1 MHDWKILP
9 PKIDMDARLAIDTVV
24 LLAYFIG
31 IVALGL
37 WAGRRN
43 RNLEDFSLGSRS
55 IPWWAVL
62 ASIIAA
68 ETSAATF
75 LGTPA
80 EGFKTRGYFYGQLAI
95 GTVLARIV
103 IAFTFIKPYYD
114 YRVQSVYEFLTTRF
128 GTKTKNM
135 ASGIFLFTR
144 VLGIGVRLYLGG
156 AIMVVIWRY
165 LFPSLP
171 VTLNTYVWGIIFVTV
186 ITTIY
191 TAVGGIKAVV
201 WTDVIQ
207 AVLMFSSVIFAIF
220 LLLRNIPGGF
230 ETVKSNLG
238 GLPNVKLFQTGW
250 NTQLPFG
257 PALKAMLEEPYTIF
271 AAFIG
276 STLLTMATHGT
287 DQDMVQRMFTAPNH
301 RKSQLSLIL
310 SGVMD
315 LPIAGAFL
323 TVGILLSVYY
333 SVVPG
338 ATLPAADNE
347 IFGHYI
353 IHEMPVVFR
362 GLIIAGVFATMMGS
376 TSAALNALATSFT
389 KDFYLPY
396 IRPGATDRQA
406 IRAARIATAIFGIL
420 MILVATMAANA
431 VLQDAKLTIIPIAIG
446 ILGYTYGALIGVF
459 LLGMLTRTR
468 GSDGANV
475 VGMIMGIMSVL
486 VLCKVTIP
494 AFDIL
499 ALLHGKLVAASWDF
513 GWFMPDWWPKIS
525 WPWFVFVGCTVTLAV
540 TVLFRTPMRQ
550 IVAAE
555 AHVAASA
562 RT

>member
-1 MHDWKILP
+1 MV
-9 PKIDMDARLAIDTVV
+9 ARLAIDTGV
-24 LLAYFIG
+24 LLLYFFG

-43 RNLEDFSLGSRS
+43 KNLRDFSLGGRS

-80 EGFKTRGYFYGQLAI
+80 EGFKTRGYFYGQLVI
-95 GTVLARIV
+95 GTILARV
-103 IAFTFIKPYYD
+103 FIAFTFIKPYYD
-114 YRVQSVYEFLTTRF
+114 YRVQSIYEFLTVRF

-171 VTLNTYVWGIIFVTV
+171 VNLNTYVWGIIFVTV

-201 WTDVIQ
+201 WTDLIQ
-207 AVLMFSSVIFAIF
+207 VVLMFSSVIFAIF
-220 LLLRNIPGGF
+220 LLLRSIPGGF

-238 GLPNVKLFQTGW
+238 GLGNVKLFQTGW
-250 NTQLPFG
+250 NAELSFG
-257 PALKAMLEEPYTIF
+257 PALKAMFEEPYTIF

-287 DQDMVQRMFTAPNH
+287 DQDMVQRMLTAPDH

-310 SGVMD
+310 SGLMD

-333 SVVPG
+333 TVVPSPD
-338 ATLPAADNE
+338 LPAADNE
-347 IFGHYI
+347 IFGYYI
-353 IHEMPVVFR
+353 VHEMPVVFR

-396 IRPGATDRQA
+396 INRNATDHQA
-406 IRAARIATAIFGIL
+406 IRAARIATSVFGTL

-446 ILGYTYGALIGVF
+446 ILGYTYGALLAVF
-459 LLGMLTRTR
+459 LVGMLTRNR
-468 GSDGANV
+468 GSDGVNV
-475 VGMIMGIMSVL
+475 VAMIAGIIAVL

-494 AFDIL
+494 AFDL
-499 ALLHGKLVAASWDF
+499 PALFTGKIVPAQWNF
-513 GWFMPDWWPKIS
+513 GGFMPDCWPKIA
-525 WPWFVFVGCTVTLAV
+525 WPWFVCVGCLV
-540 TVLFRTPMRQ
+540 TVAISILFRTPESQ
-550 IVAAE
+550 IATAR
-555 AHVAASA
+555 AHVRSTSDA
-562 RT
+562 

>member
-1 MHDWKILP
+1 
-9 PKIDMDARLAIDTVV
+9 MDARLAIDTVV
-24 LLAYFIG
+24 LLAYFVG

-43 RNLEDFSLGSRS
+43 RNLDEFSLGSRS

-103 IAFTFIKPYYD
+103 VAFTFIKPYYD
-114 YRVQSVYEFLTTRF
+114 YRVQSVYEFLTVRF

-171 VTLNTYVWGIIFVTV
+171 VNLNTYIWGIIFVTV
-186 ITTIY
+186 ITTVY

-220 LLLRNIPGGF
+220 LLLRSIPGGF

-238 GLPNVKLFQTGW
+238 GLGNVKLFQTGW
-250 NTQLPFG
+250 NSELPFG

-287 DQDMVQRMFTAPNH
+287 DQDMVQRMLTAPDH
-301 RKSQLSLIL
+301 RKSRLSLIL

-338 ATLPAADNE
+338 ATLPTADNE
-347 IFGHYI
+347 IFGDYI
-353 IHEMPVVFR
+353 VRQMPVVFR
-362 GLIIAGVFATMMGS
+362 GLIIAGIFATMMGS

-406 IRAARIATAIFGIL
+406 VRAARSATAVFGIL
-420 MILVATMAANA
+420 MIVVATMAANA

-446 ILGYTYGALIGVF
+446 ILGYTYGALVGVF
-459 LLGMLTRTR
+459 LLGMLTRGR
-468 GSDGANV
+468 GSDTANV
-475 VGMIMGIMSVL
+475 VAMIVGIISVL
-486 VLCKVTIP
+486 VLCKVAMP
-494 AFDIL
+494 AFDVL
-499 ALLHGKLVAASWDF
+499 ALLRGKFVAGQWNF

-525 WPWFVFVGCTVTLAV
+525 WPWFVFVGCTVTLSIA
-540 TVLFRTPMRQ
+540 VLFRTPAGQ
-550 IVAAE
+550 IAAAE
-555 AHVAASA
+555 AHVASASRA
-562 RT
+562 

>member
-1 MHDWKILP
+1 
-9 PKIDMDARLAIDTVV
+9 MDARLAIDMVV
-24 LLAYFIG
+24 LLTYFVG

-43 RNLEDFSLGSRS
+43 RNLDEFSLGSRS

-95 GTVLARIV
+95 GTVLARVV
-103 IAFTFIKPYYD
+103 IAYTFIKPYYD
-114 YRVQSVYEFLTTRF
+114 YRVQSIYEFLTVRF
-128 GTKTKNM
+128 GTKTNNM

-171 VTLNTYVWGIIFVTV
+171 VNLNTYIWGIIFVTV

-201 WTDVIQ
+201 WTDFIQ

-220 LLLRNIPGGF
+220 LLVRHIPGGLA
-230 ETVKSNLG
+230 TVKTNLG
-238 GLPNVKLFQTGW
+238 GWSNVKLFQTGW
-250 NTQLPFG
+250 DSHLPFG

-271 AAFIG
+271 AAFVG

-287 DQDMVQRMFTAPNH
+287 DQDMVQRMLTAPDH
-301 RKSQLSLIL
+301 RKSQLSLIM

-315 LPIAGAFL
+315 LPLAGAFL
-323 TVGILLSVYY
+323 TVGILLSVFYT
-333 SVVPG
+333 VVPSPD
-338 ATLPAADNE
+338 LPAADNE
-347 IFGHYI
+347 IFGYYI
-353 IHEMPVVFR
+353 VHEMPVVFR

-396 IRPGATDRQA
+396 VNRDATDQRA
-406 IRAARIATAIFGIL
+406 IRAARIATSVFGIL
-420 MILVATMAANA
+420 MIVVATMAANA

-446 ILGYTYGALIGVF
+446 ILGYTYGALLAVF
-459 LLGMLTRTR
+459 LVGMLTRNR
-468 GSDGANV
+468 GSDGVNV
-475 VGMIMGIMSVL
+475 VAMIAGISAVL
-486 VLCKVTIP
+486 VLCKVALP
-494 AFDIL
+494 AFDVG
-499 ALLHGKLVAASWDF
+499 ALLRGEFKHADWNF
-513 GWFMPDWWPKIS
+513 GWFMPDWWPKIA
-525 WPWFVFVGCTVTLAV
+525 WPWFVCVGCLVTIAISI
-540 TVLFRTPMRQ
+540 LFRTPESQ
-550 IVAAE
+550 IATAG
-555 AHVAASA
+555 AHVRSTSAA
-562 RT
+562 

>member
-1 MHDWKILP
+1 
-9 PKIDMDARLAIDTVV
+9 MDGRLAIDTGV
-24 LLAYFIG
+24 LLLYFFG

-43 RNLEDFSLGSRS
+43 KNLRDFSLGGRS

-62 ASIIAA
+62 ASIVAA

-95 GTVLARIV
+95 GTVLARII

-114 YRVQSVYEFLTTRF
+114 YRVQSVYEFLTVRF

-171 VTLNTYVWGIIFVTV
+171 INLNTYIWGIIFVTV

-201 WTDVIQ
+201 WTDLIQ

-220 LLLRNIPGGF
+220 LLLRSIPGGF

-238 GLPNVKLFQTGW
+238 GLGNVKLFQTGW
-250 NTQLPFG
+250 NAELPFG
-257 PALKAMLEEPYTIF
+257 AALKAMFEEPYTIF

-287 DQDMVQRMFTAPNH
+287 DQDMVQRMLTAPDH

-310 SGVMD
+310 SGLMD

-333 SVVPG
+333 AVVPDPN
-338 ATLPAADNE
+338 LPAADNE

-353 IHEMPVVFR
+353 VQEMPVVFR

-396 IRPGATDRQA
+396 IRPDASESQA
-406 IRAARIATAIFGIL
+406 IRAARRATAIFGVL
-420 MILVATMAANA
+420 MIVVATVAANA
-431 VLQDAKLTIIPIAIG
+431 VLQNAKLTIIPIAIG
-446 ILGYTYGALIGVF
+446 ILGYTYGALVGVF

-468 GSDGANV
+468 GRDGTNV
-475 VGMIMGIMSVL
+475 VGMIIGIMSVL
-486 VLCKVTIP
+486 VLCKVSIP
-494 AFDIL
+494 AFDFL
-499 ALLHGKLVAASWDF
+499 ALLPGNFIAASWYF
-513 GWFMPDWWPKIS
+513 VWFMPESWPHIS
-525 WPWFVFVGCTVTLAV
+525 WPWFVFVGCTVTLAIAI
-540 TVLFRTPMRQ
+540 LFRTPSTQ
-550 IVAAE
+550 IAVAE
-555 AHVAASA
+555 AHVSVATSSP
-562 RT
+562 R